1 MAEEEVQ
8 NELGIDYDLA
18 HAEFDSEQFEADEL
32 IRNSELQGLWN
43 FYDGEH
49 RTFLK
54 VSREGVDD
62 NVIINLCSVLVDR
75 STSRLFGDPLR
86 GELLTFNIEK
96 KEDVKQR
103 KATKGEGKV
112 SVPVTDQTKA
122 KAFLEDV
129 YARSGGLDKI
139 YNSIGVYGAVT
150 GHFIFKLTLE
160 EGEPR
165 VITVDPQ
172 IFSVLT
178 RADDKDKTKAYK
190 IQFPIMARDPR
201 DNNIKETEFRQLI
214 LHGPDYGG
222 PEGWH
227 IQDFHRFT
235 QLAID
240 PDERVGALEDTDPNN
255 TANEHDWVAV
265 GDIESWRFNPII
277 DGQNLPH
284 ARAYW
289 GQSDM
294 KNVTGINDEINFV
307 MSNVNRI
314 IRFHAHPR
322 TVGIGI
328 EANNVQETAVE
339 SFWSIATTPDKAKI
353 QNLEMQSDLPAV
365 FNFFTIMR
373 EAFWT
378 IGREADPSTFKEKI
392 GNVTNFGLRVLFL
405 DALNKLGQKRQ
416 TYGKALTLLLE
427 RCLELGDM
435 ADLTAVPNWTDPLPT
450 DPREAAETLMIERDI
465 GIVSK
470 ETAATERGR
479 KWEQEKERI
488 EQEPDPE
495 SVEQQMMRTLRGDS
509 ETGRVSRT

>member
-1 MAEEEVQ
+1 MAEEQKEG
-8 NELGIDYDLA
+8 LDFDLA
-18 HAEFDSEQFEADEL
+18 HVEFDTEQFRAVEL
-32 IRNSELQGLWN
+32 ARIAELQGLWN
-43 FYDGEH
+43 FYDGAH

-54 VSREGVDD
+54 PSREGIDD
-62 NVIINLCSVLVDR
+62 NVTINLCSVLVDR

-112 SVPVTDQTKA
+112 SVAPTDQTKA

-129 YARSGGLDKI
+129 YAASGGLDKI

-150 GHFIFKLTLE
+150 GHFIFKLTIE
-160 EGEPR
+160 NDIPR
-165 VITVDPQ
+165 IITVDPQ

-201 DNNIKETEFRQLI
+201 DNNIKETEFRQI
-214 LHGPDYGG
+214 IIHGPDYNGG
-222 PEGWH
+222 EGWF
-227 IQDFHRFT
+227 IQDFHRFQ
-235 QLAID
+235 QLVT
-240 PDERVGALEDTDPNN
+240 EENVGKLEDTDPNN

-265 GDIESWRFNPII
+265 GKIEKWPFNPII

-314 IRFHAHPR
+314 IRYHAHPR
-322 TVGIGI
+322 TVGIGV
-328 EANNVQETAVE
+328 EANSIQETAVE
-339 SFWSIATTPDKAKI
+339 SFWSIPTTPDKAKI

-365 FNFFTIMR
+365 FNFFSIMR

-427 RCLELGDM
+427 RCLELGEM
-435 ADLTAVPNWTDPLPT
+435 PSLTAVPNWTDPLPT
-450 DPREAAETLMIERDI
+450 DPREAAETLMIERDM

-488 EQEPDPE
+488 DSEPDPE
-495 SVEQQMMRTLRGDS
+495 SVEENMMRTLRGDS
-509 ETGRVSRT
+509 ESGRQGRT

>member
-1 MAEEEVQ
+1 MAEEQQ
-8 NELGIDYDLA
+8 NELGIDFDLA
-18 HAEFDSEQFEADEL
+18 HAEFDGEDVQVSEL
-32 IRNSELQGLWN
+32 RRITELQGLWN

-49 RTFLK
+49 RSFLK
-54 VSREGVDD
+54 LSREGIDD
-62 NVIINLCSVLVDR
+62 NVVINLCSVLVDR

-96 KEDVKQR
+96 KEDVKAR
-103 KATKGEGKV
+103 RSKKGEAKGV
-112 SVPVTDQTKA
+112 TVAETDQTKA
-122 KAFLEDV
+122 KAYLEDV

-160 EGEPR
+160 DEGPR
-165 VITVDPQ
+165 IITIDPS

-178 RADDKDKTKAYK
+178 RSDDKDKTKAYK
-190 IQFPIMARDPR
+190 LEFPITARDPR
-201 DNNIKETEFRQLI
+201 DGNIKETEFRQLI
-214 LHGPDYGG
+214 LHGPSYGG
-222 PEGWH
+222 PDGWH
-227 IQDFHRFT
+227 IQDFHRY
-235 QLAID
+235 QALV
-240 PDERVGALEDTDPNN
+240 EVESVGKLEDTDPSN
-255 TANEHDWVAV
+255 TANEMDWVPV
-265 GDIESWRFNPII
+265 SPIETWEFNPIV

-294 KNVTGINDEINFV
+294 KNVTGLNDEINFV

-314 IRFHAHPR
+314 IRYHAHPR

-328 EANNVQETAVE
+328 EASTIQETAVE
-339 SFWSIATTPDKAKI
+339 SFWSVAATPDKAKI

-365 FNFFTIMR
+365 FNFFTIIR

-416 TYGKALTLLLE
+416 TYGKALTLVLE
-427 RCLELGDM
+427 RCMELGDM
-435 ADLTAVPNWTDPLPT
+435 SDLTAVPNWTDPLPT
-450 DPREAAETLMIERDI
+450 DPRESAETLMIERDM

-488 EQEPDPE
+488 DSEPDPE
-495 SVEQQMMRTLRGDS
+495 SVEESMMRSLRGDS
-509 ETGRVSRT
+509 ESGRSGRI

>member
-1 MAEEEVQ
+1 MAEEQE
-8 NELGIDYDLA
+8 EGLDFDLA
-18 HAEFDSEQFEADEL
+18 HAEFDSEQFMMAE
-32 IRNSELQGLWN
+32 ISRYTELQGLWN
-43 FYDGEH
+43 FYDGDH

-54 VSREGVDD
+54 VSREGIDD

-96 KEDVKQR
+96 KEDVKARRAQR
-103 KATKGEGKV
+103 GEKKGV
-112 SVPVTDQTKA
+112 SVTTTDQTKA

-129 YARSGGLDKI
+129 YAKSGGLDKI
-139 YNSIGVYGAVT
+139 YNSIGIYGAVT
-150 GHFIFKLTLE
+150 GHFIFKLTIE
-160 EGEPR
+160 EGTPR
-165 VITVDPQ
+165 IITVDPQ

-178 RADDKDKTKAYK
+178 RADDKDKVKAYK
-190 IQFPIMARDPR
+190 IQFNIMARDPR

-214 LHGPDYGG
+214 LHGPDYNGS
-222 PEGWH
+222 EGWH
-227 IQDFHRFT
+227 IQDFHRFQELET
-235 QLAID
+235 
-240 PDERVGALEDTDPNN
+240 EETVGALEDTDPNN
-255 TANEHDWVAV
+255 TANEHDWVAIGNV
-265 GDIESWRFNPII
+265 EKWAFSPII

-314 IRFHAHPR
+314 IRYHAHPR
-322 TVGIGI
+322 TIGIGV
-328 EANNVQETAVE
+328 EASSIQETAVE
-339 SFWSIATTPDKAKI
+339 SFWSIPTTPDKAKI

-427 RCLELGDM
+427 RCMELGDM

-450 DPREAAETLMIERDI
+450 DPREAAETLMIERDM

-488 EQEPDPE
+488 ESEPDPDT
-495 SVEQQMMRTLRGDS
+495 VEQQMMRSLRGDS
-509 ETGRVSRT
+509 ESGRSSRV